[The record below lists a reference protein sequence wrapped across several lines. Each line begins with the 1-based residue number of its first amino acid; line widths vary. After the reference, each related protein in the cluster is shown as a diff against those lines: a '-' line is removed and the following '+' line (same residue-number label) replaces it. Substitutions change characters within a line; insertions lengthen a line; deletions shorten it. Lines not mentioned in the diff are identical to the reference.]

1 MTRLMAQQVEE
12 GATERFHFAAGK
24 KLVDG
29 IWHNPLVDRILIVI
43 FCAGIFLFDTFTQID
58 IAIAALYAVV
68 VVFSAKTL
76 PERDVLFVGAG
87 AIGLTLASFFMT
99 HAGDY
104 QDEAVGR
111 CVVACVV
118 ISASTLLAVIM
129 QRAERGVRE
138 KAALLELTC
147 DAIIVRDVRDGRD
160 AISYWNAGAESL
172 YGWTRAEVLGLR
184 LQDLLHTRSTNLAA
198 IPDEL
203 ARTGYWQGE
212 LRHTC
217 RDGSEVIVD
226 SRWSLQRDAHGA
238 PMAILQINADVT
250 EQKRAEEALNK
261 SRAELSH
268 MTRVMTLG
276 ELASS
281 IAHEVRQPIAAVVT
295 DGDSCLRWLL
305 RDVPDLLEVRAC
317 AERMIAN
324 ARRTD
329 QVVTRLRALATKD
342 KAERTLF
349 DINEIVSD
357 ILPLVERERLSRSVV
372 LDLALDPDG
381 MMVEADRIQ
390 LQQVLLNLVV
400 NAIQAMSGFSDR
412 QRLLSIRS
420 SRQWRAEAGA
430 ECAIIEVRDTGPGID
445 ADAVARLFTPFF
457 TTKAQGMGM
466 GLSIS
471 RSIVDAHGGWIGVT
485 SDQGSGAIFTV
496 AIPLHNAKKSS
507 DGEVVSSVAA
517 VHVDRAEEVVRF

>member
-1 MTRLMAQQVEE
+1 MTR
-12 GATERFHFAAGK
+12 
-24 KLVDG
+24 
-29 IWHNPLVDRILIVI
+29 
-43 FCAGIFLFDTFTQID
+43 
-58 IAIAALYAVV
+58 
-68 VVFSAKTL
+68 
-76 PERDVLFVGAG
+76 
-87 AIGLTLASFFMT
+87 
-99 HAGDY
+99 
-104 QDEAVGR
+104 
-111 CVVACVV
+111 
-118 ISASTLLAVIM
+118 
-129 QRAERGVRE
+129 
-138 KAALLELTC
+138 

-160 AISYWNAGAESL
+160 AISCWNAGAESL

-184 LQDLLHTRSTNLAA
+184 LQDLLYANATNLAD

-203 ARTGYWQGE
+203 ERTGYWQGE
-212 LRHTC
+212 LHHTC

-317 AERMIAN
+317 VERMIAN

-349 DINEIVSD
+349 DINEIVND
-357 ILPLVERERLSRSVV
+357 ILPLVERERLSGAVV
-372 LDLALDPDG
+372 LDLALDPAM

-400 NAIQAMSGFSDR
+400 NAIQAMVEVTDR
-412 QRLLSIRS
+412 QRQLTIHSW
-420 SRQWRAEAGA
+420 RQWRAEVEA
-430 ECAIIEVRDTGPGID
+430 ECAIIEVRDSGPGINSD
-445 ADAVARLFTPFF
+445 AATRLFTPFF

-485 SDQGSGAIFTV
+485 SDQGSGTTFTV
-496 AIPLHNAKKSS
+496 AIPLHGAEDPS
-507 DGEVVSSVAA
+507 DGVSVSGFVAE
-517 VHVDRAEEVVRF
+517 HVDRAEEVARL